1 MSFKVLSKQ
10 EKKVLRKIC
19 SGNKYYMKPIVK
31 RINQWVASQKN
42 IKEAWLLV
50 LNQLHDIIRASQ
62 IDVEI
67 LLDQKVQQGKIE
79 NKNQAIKSIAGNAF
93 SNALIYIFLVN
104 KCCKNIPE
112 WMFITS
118 QLSSVPNFR
127 QSININ
133 IQNEVQKP
141 DMDIVIYANNNIKQK
156 HTPESYIILSL
167 KTSLRERAA
176 QTYKWK
182 LLMEVALHSP
192 ELCEKYN
199 ISYRSSVVPIICFA
213 TTNFYNE
220 INNPQQRGMLK
231 FFDRSFIAK
240 EIIDFT
246 EDAFIYPLSNL
257 IPFAIE
263 KLSNPYVQLSLF

>member
-1 MSFKVLSKQ
+1 
-10 EKKVLRKIC
+10 
-19 SGNKYYMKPIVK
+19 MKPIVK

-62 IDVEI
+62 TDVET
-67 LLDQKVQQGKIE
+67 LLDQKVQQGEIE
-79 NKNQAIKSIAGNAF
+79 HQGQAIKSIAGNAF
-93 SNALIYIFLVN
+93 SNALIYIFIVN
-104 KCCKNIPE
+104 KCCKNIPD

-118 QLSSVPNFR
+118 QPSSIPNLR
-127 QSININ
+127 QLININ
-133 IQNEVQKP
+133 IQNAVQKP
-141 DMDIVIYANNNIKQK
+141 DMDIVIYANTNIKQK
-156 HTPESYIILSL
+156 HAPESYIILSL

-199 ISYRSSVVPIICFA
+199 ISYQSSVVPIICFA

-220 INNPQQRGMLK
+220 INHPQQCGMLK
-231 FFDRSFIAK
+231 FFDRSLIAK
-240 EIIDFT
+240 EINFT
-246 EDAFIYPLSNL
+246 EDSFIYPLSNL

-263 KLSNPYVQLSLF
+263 KLSNPYV

>member
-1 MSFKVLSKQ
+1 
-10 EKKVLRKIC
+10 
-19 SGNKYYMKPIVK
+19 MKPILK
-31 RINQWVASQKN
+31 KINQWVASQEN

-50 LNQLHDIIRASQ
+50 LSQLHDIIRASKT
-62 IDVEI
+62 DVET

-79 NKNQAIKSIAGNAF
+79 NKSQAIKSIAGNAF

-104 KCCKNIPE
+104 KCHKNVPKWI
-112 WMFITS
+112 FITS
-118 QLSSVPNFR
+118 QPSTIPNFK
-127 QSININ
+127 QSISIN
-133 IQNEVQKP
+133 VQNEVQKP
-141 DMDIVIYANNNIKQK
+141 DMDIVIYANNNNIKQK
-156 HTPESYIILSL
+156 HTPEMYIILSL

-199 ISYRSSVVPIICFA
+199 ISYQSSVIPIICFA

-240 EIIDFT
+240 EIDFT
-246 EDAFIYPLSNL
+246 EDSFIYPLSNL